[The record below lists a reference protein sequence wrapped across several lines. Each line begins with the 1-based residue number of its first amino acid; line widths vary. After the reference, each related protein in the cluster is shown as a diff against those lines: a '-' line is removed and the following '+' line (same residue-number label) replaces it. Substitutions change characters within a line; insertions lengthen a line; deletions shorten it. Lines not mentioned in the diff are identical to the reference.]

1 LCGPWR
7 FQTKALNFWKI
18 LEENG
23 KTVYYPLNSVLGNLV
38 KPVAVPKLDRSI
50 IIDGYRDII
59 YWGKHEVEL
68 EIISER
74 YPTVKG

>member
-1 LCGPWR
+1 M
-7 FQTKALNFWKI
+7 NFWKI